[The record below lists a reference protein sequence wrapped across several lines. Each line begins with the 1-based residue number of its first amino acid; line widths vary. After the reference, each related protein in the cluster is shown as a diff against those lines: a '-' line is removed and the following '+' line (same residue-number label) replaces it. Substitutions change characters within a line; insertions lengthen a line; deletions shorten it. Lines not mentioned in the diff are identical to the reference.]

1 MQIPRPPHGWKG
13 LRTSK
18 IFKAGTYVAR
28 ISSHLQGFL
37 TRDLSNPLQMCSFII
52 ARSRYHCAFLRSSSS
67 LPLCLALVT
76 YLITLPK

>member
-1 MQIPRPPHGWKG
+1 MQIPCPPHGWKG

-37 TRDLSNPLQMCSFII
+37 TRDLSNPL
-52 ARSRYHCAFLRSSSS
+52 
-67 LPLCLALVT
+67 
-76 YLITLPK
+76 